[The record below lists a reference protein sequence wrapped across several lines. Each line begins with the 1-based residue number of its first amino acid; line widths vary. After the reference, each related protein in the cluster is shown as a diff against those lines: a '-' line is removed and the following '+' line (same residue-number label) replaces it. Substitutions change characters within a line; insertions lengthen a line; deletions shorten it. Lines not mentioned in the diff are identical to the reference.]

1 MGIVILH
8 SAGLAYQQQPPLQK
22 KLITDQLKLRRE
34 ETIKPRNNYTQCRLF
49 IAKIR
54 FQR

>member
-1 MGIVILH
+1 MGIVILQ

-49 IAKIR
+49 IAKI
-54 FQR
+54 